1 MGKDLKAMELAT
13 YLLEGH
19 SRKWDSMCQ
28 RPEVEMCLESE
39 EQQEQLCGQVW
50 SGIVIVNWR
59 TMRDMV
65 RNIT

>member
-19 SRKWDSMCQ
+19 SRKWDSMRQ

-50 SGIVIVNWR
+50 SESTGGQ
-59 TMRDMV
+59 
-65 RNIT
+65 